1 MCRGASP
8 LMMVSRE
15 QLLGIRTSI
24 SIAPPATRVAH
35 RPSFYRTVAH
45 VYLCESLFFWIG
57 RFWHWSIAAVFAT
70 RLLRSIQWTW
80 QSSRSPPVPFFCS
93 RLQLRSSPRR
103 TALSRTPGGSSNGI
117 AGSGVSLSYRHCLL
131 WLSENSCV
139 LVGIRQ
145 RQLLQPGPPP
155 KSTSKQ
161 NLPEVI
167 NL

>member
-24 SIAPPATRVAH
+24 YASLCFFGLADSGIGALLPSSPPACCARCC
-35 RPSFYRTVAH
+35 
-45 VYLCESLFFWIG
+45 LK
-57 RFWHWSIAAVFAT
+57 
-70 RLLRSIQWTW
+70 SIQWTW

-117 AGSGVSLSYRHCLL
+117 AGSAVSLSYRHCLL
-131 WLSENSCV
+131 WLPEKAFV

-161 NLPEVI
+161 NPPAVI